1 MLDYPLT
8 HPTTSGSRYSPIL
21 ATSSGS
27 TSGSNSDEDTL
38 EKGQKGNYRLIR
50 KRISEEDEENC
61 SEGVENSNTVLL
73 MADTVTVSVFYIY
86 KKFKKRNKNQI
97 ERLGVEPGSPRS
109 KSNALVDCATAQHV
123 RAGGG
128 GRIGEWVVVG
138 AA

>member
-73 MADTVTVSVFYIY
+73 MADTVT
-86 KKFKKRNKNQI
+86 
-97 ERLGVEPGSPRS
+97 RLGVEPGSPRS